1 MAVYP
6 WHAHLGSTV
15 PILEKNTK
23 VESGQETGN
32 GQESG
37 GRKES
42 RWSLGRELER
52 RAVYCTQSPRDSDC
66 HLEGQGGSGA
76 ASWSQVW
83 NLRTRKGLE
92 SLDLLLITMVK
103 GGKRAPGGL

>member
-42 RWSLGRELER
+42 RWSLGGNLGGGQCIAHKVLGTVTASSRDGVAQVLLPG
-52 RAVYCTQSPRDSDC
+52 PRY
-66 HLEGQGGSGA
+66 G
-76 ASWSQVW
+76 
-83 NLRTRKGLE
+83 
-92 SLDLLLITMVK
+92 I
-103 GGKRAPGGL
+103 